1 MLDGDAML
9 EAFLREFLGEIQLK
23 FENKKAAGKV
33 DLEKARKQI
42 EDLNETLREAGIEV
56 LELEPEENTPLHNL
70 YLDDTAVIIN
80 GIALIC
86 RPKKKHSRTAEVQSY
101 LRDIVWQI
109 VETPEKEGKQEVFL
123 EGSDVVFTGKEI
135 FVGIRKHGTNMEGG
149 VVVARTW
156 PDLPVIP
163 IQLAKDSPP
172 LKHFVAVA
180 ASGVLSMGK
189 SKEATAVRQR
199 IERESTFR
207 YKVLSIDAD
216 EHINCIN
223 ANHHLIFRNENADN
237 SKYRLLQAP
246 TELWGLAVDELVK
259 LGAPF
264 SRFCLLARRISSLK
278 QID

>member
-1 MLDGDAML
+1 MRYTHAIVT
-9 EAFLREFLGEIQLK
+9 RIPQQLK
-23 FENKKAAGKV
+23 FESKKAASKV
-33 DLEKARKQI
+33 DLEKARKQFD
-42 EDLNETLREAGIEV
+42 DLNETLREAGIEV
-56 LELEPEENTPLHNL
+56 LELEPEENTHLHNL

-80 GIALIC
+80 GTALLC
-86 RPKKKHSRTAEVQSY
+86 RPKKKHTRTAEVASY

-109 VETPEKEGKQEVFL
+109 VETPEKENNKEVVL

-135 FVGIRKHGTNMEGG
+135 FVGVRKHGTNVEGA
-149 VVVARTW
+149 VIVARTW

-163 IQLAKDSPP
+163 IQLT
-172 LKHFVAVA
+172 VA
-180 ASGVLSMGK
+180 STGVLSMGK
-189 SKEATAVRQR
+189 TKEAMVVRQR

-223 ANHHLIFRNENADN
+223 ANHHLIFRNENSDN

-246 TELWGLAVDELVK
+246 TELWGIGVDELVK

-278 QID
+278 QLD